1 MVKAFL
7 STRTDPEAEAV
18 EYCLSGTHTV
28 SNHKGQK
35 FDDEVARSAII
46 YAFINHMAD
55 ALTHLELLQV
65 FVCAGPNTYSIS
77 REQGAKKHH
86 NHGQAFY
93 SVPQKP
99 RSIPNTRVDPNP
111 NPNPK
116 PNLNPNPNP
125 NTTLGPILTLI
136 RPPTAS
142 RSRALRPS
150 PSSSWCSSARP
161 SSSRTSACI
170 LITRSK
176 TRATTGQRRRFPP
189 SLVGPFLAPS

>member
-86 NHGQAFY
+86 TTTGRH
-93 SVPQKP
+93 STPCPK
-99 RSIPNTRVDPNP
+99 NP
-111 NPNPK
+111 ARYR
-116 PNLNPNPNP
+116 
-125 NTTLGPILTLI
+125 TLGSILT
-136 RPPTAS
+136 PT
-142 RSRALRPS
+142 PTQS
-150 PSSSWCSSARP
+150 P
-161 SSSRTSACI
+161 TST
-170 LITRSK
+170 LTP
-176 TRATTGQRRRFPP
+176 TLTQP
-189 SLVGPFLAPS
+189 